1 MQPHASPKSRDEDE
15 RIARLRAYGVLDPDQ
30 PLPALDELVKRA
42 QEVGGFP
49 MAWLSF
55 FDGKRERL
63 RARAGISFAY
73 LARDQSFA
81 FGSDASA
88 SPLFIEDLAATD
100 LRTHPLVASG
110 PQVRFVG
117 ILPLAAPD
125 GCVVGTLTVL
135 DATPRKL
142 GKTDRTALANL
153 ASIAMA
159 RLEARR
165 EAGVR
170 TAGRNEAFVPGNRS
184 LAERLEDE
192 TRRRRT
198 AEASLE
204 REKEFSEA
212 VLDSLAGAF
221 FLASSDGVILRWN
234 AALSAAIGHS
244 GAEIGTMQPLDFI
257 SPRDREHVERGML
270 GVFEQGREMALE
282 AEIVDRAGN
291 VRPYALSGKPLRVGE
306 RTYMIGVA
314 RDITLRK
321 RTEQQMARAK
331 ERLDLAL
338 TGSRLALW
346 DWDLKNNKVYFNE
359 SWSALLGAAPREST
373 FSGDEVIQW
382 NHPDDREVFAAAL
395 GNATKGVSE
404 EFDCEYRVP
413 NVSADWVWVH
423 ARGKVTQRDESGQ
436 ALRMTGTSTDVTKR
450 KRAEERAEYLA
461 TRDPLTGLPNRV
473 LLHDR
478 LEQGIFNA
486 ARHHA
491 GFAFMFIDLDRFKT
505 INDSLGHQVGDAL
518 LKRVAGRLTACVR
531 ATDTVARLG
540 GDEFAVILENLGG
553 DDDEGAQ
560 QVAEK
565 MIAAMGAPML
575 IDNQHLSTSCSIGIS
590 LYPADGKDSATL
602 MKNADVAMYFAKEKG
617 RNNYQFFSAEMNS
630 RAQERLSVENYLRLA
645 LKRNEL
651 VLHYQP
657 RVKMSTGELVG
668 VEALIRWQHP
678 RRGLLMP
685 ERFIGVAEDS
695 GLIVPIGEWV
705 LENACVQIRAWQRT
719 VKADLRVSLN
729 LSVGQVVDGERLYR
743 AVEAAV
749 ERAGIDAAC
758 LELELTESHLMQNI
772 PEKAALLHRLGQLG
786 VGISIDDF
794 GTGYS
799 SLSYLKTLPV
809 DSIKIDSSFVRDV
822 HTDANDEAI
831 IKAILAMAHSLHLSV
846 VAEGVE
852 TAAQFRALREL
863 GCDEYQGFYE
873 SPALSPPDF
882 EKRYGGQNPFSS
894 QKGTGPSTTR
904 AGPPAES

>member
-1 MQPHASPKSRDEDE
+1 MTPHSQTNRQEEEE

-30 PLPALDELVKRA
+30 ELPALDELVRRA
-42 QEVGGFP
+42 QDVAAFP

-63 RARAGISFAY
+63 RARAGISTAY
-73 LARDQSFA
+73 LSREQSFA
-81 FGSDASA
+81 FGTEPAQA
-88 SPLFIEDLAATD
+88 PIFIEDLAATD
-100 LRTHPLVASG
+100 LQTHSLVAGG
-110 PQVRFVG
+110 PRARFLG
-117 ILPLAAPD
+117 ILPLIAPD
-125 GCVVGTLTVL
+125 GWVIGTLTVL
-135 DATPRKL
+135 DRRPRKL
-142 GKTDRTALANL
+142 REAERTALANI

-165 EAGVR
+165 ESGAAAASR
-170 TAGRNEAFVPGNRS
+170 AATASNRP

-192 TRRRRT
+192 TRRRRA
-198 AEASLE
+198 AEDGLE
-204 REKEFSEA
+204 REREFSEA

-221 FLASSDGVILRWN
+221 FLVSSDGVILRWN
-234 AALSAAIGHS
+234 AALTAAIGYT

-257 SPRDREHVERGML
+257 SPRDRDHAAAAMRE
-270 GVFEQGREMALE
+270 VFEQGRDMSLE

-346 DWDLKNNKVYFNE
+346 DWDLRNGKVYFNE
-359 SWSALLGAAPREST
+359 SWSSLLGAPPREST
-373 FSGDEVIQW
+373 FSSDEVTQW
-382 NHPDDREVFAAAL
+382 NHPEDRDVFAAAL
-395 GNATKGVSE
+395 GNAMKGVSE
-404 EFDCEYRVP
+404 EFDCEYRVS
-413 NVSADWVWVH
+413 NAAGEWIWVH
-423 ARGKVTQRDESGQ
+423 SRGKVTQRDEAGQ
-436 ALRMTGTSTDVTKR
+436 ALRMTGTSHDISKR

-478 LEQGIFNA
+478 LEQGVFNA
-486 ARHHA
+486 ARHQA

-505 INDSLGHQVGDAL
+505 INDSLGHQVGDEL

-540 GDEFAVILENLGG
+540 GDEFAVILENLED

-575 IDNQHLSTSCSIGIS
+575 IDGQHLSTSCSIGIS
-590 LYPADGKDSATL
+590 LYPNDGKDSAAL
-602 MKNADVAMYFAKEKG
+602 MKNADVAMYYAKEKG

-630 RAQERLSVENYLRLA
+630 RAQERLSVENFLRLA

-657 RVKMSTGELVG
+657 RMKIATGELVA

-678 RRGLLMP
+678 RRGLLLP
-685 ERFIGVAEDS
+685 EKFIDVAEDS

-705 LENACVQIRAWQRT
+705 IEHACAQLRAWQRI
-719 VKADLRVSLN
+719 VKPDLKVSVN
-729 LSVGQVVDGERLYR
+729 LSVGQVVDAERLYR
-743 AVEAAV
+743 AVEVALA
-749 ERAGIDAAC
+749 RSGIEPAC

-772 PEKAALLHRLGQLG
+772 PEKAELLHRLGQLG

-809 DSIKIDSSFVRDV
+809 DSIKIDSSFVRDI
-822 HTDANDEAI
+822 HSDANDEAI
-831 IKAILAMAHSLHLSV
+831 IKAILAMAHSLRHSV

-852 TAAQFRALREL
+852 TAAQFRALKEL
-863 GCDEYQGFYE
+863 GCDQYQGFHE
-873 SPALSPPDF
+873 SPALPPTEF
-882 EKRYGGQNPFSS
+882 EKRY
-894 QKGTGPSTTR
+894 R
-904 AGPPAES
+904 AK

>member
-1 MQPHASPKSRDEDE
+1 MEDE
-15 RIARLRAYGVLDPDQ
+15 RVARLRAYGVLDPDLA
-30 PLPALDELVKRA
+30 LPALDELVKRA
-42 QEVGGFP
+42 QDVAAFP

-63 RARAGISFAY
+63 RARSGIPFAY
-73 LARDQSFA
+73 LARDQSLAFA
-81 FGSDASA
+81 QDDLTT
-88 SPLFIEDLAATD
+88 PLFIADLAETD
-100 LRTHPLVASG
+100 LKSHPLVASR
-110 PQVRFVG
+110 PHARFVG
-117 ILPLAAPD
+117 ILPLVASD
-125 GCVVGTLTVL
+125 GLVVGTLTVL
-135 DATPRKL
+135 DARPRKL
-142 GKTDRTALANL
+142 AKSERTALANL
-153 ASIAMA
+153 ASLAMA

-165 EAGVR
+165 ESAAARGAATQR
-170 TAGRNEAFVPGNRS
+170 EGRDSARQLDDEA
-184 LAERLEDE
+184 
-192 TRRRRT
+192 RRRRV
-198 AEASLE
+198 AEESLE
-204 REKEFSEA
+204 RERGFSEA
-212 VLDSLAGAF
+212 VLESLAGAF
-221 FLASSDGVILRWN
+221 FLVSSDGVILRWN
-234 AALSAAIGHS
+234 AALSGAVGYTD
-244 GAEIGTMQPLDFI
+244 AEIGTMQPLDFV
-257 SPRDREHVERGML
+257 SPRDRDSVARAMRE
-270 GVFEQGREMALE
+270 VFEQGREMAIE
-282 AEIVDRAGN
+282 AEIVDREGN
-291 VRPYALSGKPLRVGE
+291 VRPYALSGKALRVAD

-338 TGSRLALW
+338 TGSSLALW

-359 SWSALLGAAPREST
+359 SWSSLLGGAPREST
-373 FSGDEVIQW
+373 FSGDEVVRW
-382 NHPDDREVFAAAL
+382 NHPDDREVFAAAI

-413 NVSADWVWVH
+413 NTSGEWIWIH
-423 ARGKVTQRDESGQ
+423 SRGKVTQRDPTGR
-436 ALRMTGTSTDVTKR
+436 ALRMTGTSTNVTKR
-450 KRAEERAEYLA
+450 KLAEERAEYLA
-461 TRDPLTGLPNRV
+461 TRDALTGLPNRV

-478 LEQGIFNA
+478 LEQAVANA
-486 ARHHA
+486 ARHHT

-505 INDSLGHQVGDAL
+505 INDSLGHPVGDAL

-531 ATDTVARLG
+531 ASDTVARLG
-540 GDEFAVILENLGG
+540 GDEFAVILENLED

-565 MIAAMGAPML
+565 MITTMGAPML
-575 IDNQHLSTSCSIGIS
+575 IDNQHLNTSCSIGIS
-590 LYPADGKDSATL
+590 LYPTDGKDSAAL
-602 MKNADVAMYFAKEKG
+602 MKNADVAMYYAKEKG
-617 RNNYQFFSAEMNS
+617 RNNYQFFSGEMNA

-645 LKRNEL
+645 LRRNEL

-657 RVKMSTGELVG
+657 RMKIATGELVG

-678 RRGLLMP
+678 RRGLLAP
-685 ERFIGVAEDS
+685 EKFIDVAEDS

-705 LENACVQIRAWQRT
+705 LEHACAQIRAWQLS
-719 VKADLRVSLN
+719 VKPGLRMSVN
-729 LSVGQVVDGERLYR
+729 LSVGQVVDAERLYR

-749 ERAGIDAAC
+749 KGSGIHPAT

-772 PEKAALLHRLGQLG
+772 GEKASLLNRLGELG

-809 DSIKIDSSFVRDV
+809 DSIKIDHSFVRDI

-852 TAAQFRALREL
+852 TPAQFRALKEL

-873 SPALSPPDF
+873 SAALTPAQF
-882 EKRYGGQNPFSS
+882 ERKYARS
-894 QKGTGPSTTR
+894 
-904 AGPPAES
+904 

>member
-1 MQPHASPKSRDEDE
+1 MTLHSTPGTREDEE

-42 QEVGGFP
+42 QDVASFP
-49 MAWLSF
+49 LAWLSF

-63 RARAGISFAY
+63 RARAGIAVAY
-73 LARDQSFA
+73 LPREQSFA
-81 FGSDASA
+81 FAGVAA
-88 SPLFIEDLAATD
+88 PAPLFIEDLAACD

-110 PQVRFVG
+110 PQVRFIG
-117 ILPLAAPD
+117 ILPLVAPD
-125 GCVVGTLTVL
+125 GWVVGTLTVL
-135 DATPRKL
+135 DCEPRKL
-142 GKTDRTALANL
+142 RKSERTALANI

-165 EAGVR
+165 EAG
-170 TAGRNEAFVPGNRS
+170 AASAARNDPTTPSNRS
-184 LAERLEDE
+184 LAERLDDE
-192 TRRRRT
+192 TRRRRG
-198 AEASLE
+198 AEESLE

-221 FLASSDGVILRWN
+221 FLVSSDGVILRWN
-234 AALSAAIGHS
+234 AALSAAIGYT
-244 GAEIGTMQPLDFI
+244 GAEIGSMQPLDFV
-257 SPRDREHVERGML
+257 SPRDREHVAAAMRE
-270 GVFEQGREMALE
+270 VFEQGREMALE

-291 VRPYALSGKPLRVGE
+291 VRPYALSGKPLTVGE

-359 SWSALLGAAPREST
+359 SWSSLLGAAPREST
-373 FSGDEVIQW
+373 FSGDEVGQW
-382 NHPDDREVFAAAL
+382 NHPDDRDVFAAAL
-395 GNATKGVSE
+395 GNAAKGVSE

-413 NVSADWVWVH
+413 NVSGEWVWVH
-423 ARGKVTQRDESGQ
+423 SRGKVTQRDPAGQ
-436 ALRMTGTSTDVTKR
+436 ALRMTGTSTNVTKR
-450 KRAEERAEYLA
+450 KHAEERAEYLA

-478 LEQGIFNA
+478 LEQGVFNA
-486 ARHHA
+486 ARHHT

-505 INDSLGHQVGDAL
+505 INDSLGHQVGDEL
-518 LKRVAGRLTACVR
+518 LKRVAARLAACVR

-540 GDEFAVILENLGG
+540 GDEFAVILENLED

-575 IDNQHLSTSCSIGIS
+575 IDSQHLSTSCSIGIS
-590 LYPADGKDSATL
+590 LYPNDGKDSATL
-602 MKNADVAMYFAKEKG
+602 MKNADVAMYYAKEKG
-617 RNNYQFFSAEMNS
+617 RNNYQFFSTEMNS

-657 RVKMSTGELVG
+657 RMSIATGELVG

-685 ERFIGVAEDS
+685 EKFIDVAEDS
-695 GLIVPIGEWV
+695 GVIVPIGEWV
-705 LENACVQIRAWQRT
+705 LEHACEQIRAWQGS
-719 VKADLRVSLN
+719 VKAGLGISVN
-729 LSVGQVVDGERLYR
+729 LSVGQMADGERLYR
-743 AVEAAV
+743 AVEQAIA
-749 ERAGIDAAC
+749 RSGIDPAC

-772 PEKAALLHRLGQLG
+772 PEKAQLLHRLGELG

-809 DSIKIDSSFVRDV
+809 DSIKIDSSFVRDIHV
-822 HTDANDEAI
+822 DANDEAI

-852 TAAQFRALREL
+852 TAAQFRALKEL
-863 GCDEYQGFYE
+863 GCDEFQGFHE
-873 SPALSPPDF
+873 SPALPPADF
-882 EKRYGGQNPFSS
+882 EKRYRGQNPFS
-894 QKGTGPSTTR
+894 P
-904 AGPPAES
+904 

>member
-1 MQPHASPKSRDEDE
+1 MSVHPPPDAKEDD
-15 RIARLRAYGVLDPDQ
+15 RISRLRAYGVLDPDL

-42 QEVGGFP
+42 REVAGVP
-49 MAWLSF
+49 IAWLSF
-55 FDGKRERL
+55 FDGRRERL
-63 RARAGISFAY
+63 RARSGVGFAY
-73 LARDQSFA
+73 LAREQSFA
-81 FGSDASA
+81 FAQE
-88 SPLFIEDLAATD
+88 PLAEAMFVDDLAASE
-100 LRTHPLVASG
+100 LSTHPLVVCA
-110 PQVRFVG
+110 PRARFLGV
-117 ILPLAAPD
+117 LPLVSPD
-125 GCVVGTLTVL
+125 GMVVGTLTVI
-135 DATPRKL
+135 DVAARTL
-142 GKTDRTALANL
+142 GRSERTALANL
-153 ASIAMA
+153 AALAVA

-165 EAGVR
+165 ESGA
-170 TAGRNEAFVPGNRS
+170 PS
-184 LAERLEDE
+184 LARAAAAPERDSKAIAVRLEEE

-204 REKEFSEA
+204 REREFSEA

-221 FLASSDGVILRWN
+221 FLVSSDGMILRWN
-234 AALSAAIGHS
+234 AALSSALGYT
-244 GAEIGTMQPLDFI
+244 GAEIGTMNPLDFVA
-257 SPRDREHVERGML
+257 PREREGVERAMRR
-270 GVFEQGREMALE
+270 VFQQGREMSLE
-282 AEIVDRAGN
+282 VEVVDRAGN
-291 VRPYALSGKPLRVGE
+291 VRPYALSGKPLQVGD

-346 DWDLKNNKVYFNE
+346 DWDLGNNRVYFNE
-359 SWSALLGAAPREST
+359 SWSSLLGAEPREST
-373 FSGDEVIQW
+373 FSGDEVAAW
-382 NHPDDREVFAAAL
+382 NHPDDRKVFDAAL
-395 GNATKGVSE
+395 GNAAKGVSE

-413 NVSADWVWVH
+413 DASGEWVWVH
-423 ARGKVTQRDESGQ
+423 SRGKVTQRDPTGR
-436 ALRMTGTSTDVTKR
+436 ALRMTGTSTNVTKR

-461 TRDPLTGLPNRV
+461 TRDALTGLPNRV

-486 ARHHA
+486 ARHHG

-505 INDSLGHQVGDAL
+505 INDSLGHQVGDEL
-518 LKRVAGRLTACVR
+518 LKRVAARLAACVR

-565 MIAAMGAPML
+565 MIAAMGAPIL

-590 LYPADGKDSATL
+590 LYPADGRDSATL
-602 MKNADVAMYFAKEKG
+602 MKNADVAMYYAKEKG
-617 RNNYQFFSAEMNS
+617 RNNYQFFSAEMNA

-645 LKRNEL
+645 LRRNEL
-651 VLHYQP
+651 TLHYQP
-657 RVKMSTGELVG
+657 RIDMASARLVG

-678 RRGLLMP
+678 RRGLLEP
-685 ERFIGVAEDS
+685 GRFIDVAEDS

-705 LENACVQIRAWQRT
+705 LQHACMQAREWQRL
-719 VKADLRVSLN
+719 VQPGLRVSVN
-729 LSVGQVVDGERLYR
+729 LSVGQLVDGERLVH
-743 AVEAAV
+743 AVEEAI
-749 ERAGIDAAC
+749 RRSGIEPAT

-772 PEKAALLHRLGQLG
+772 SEKAVLLNRLGELG
-786 VGISIDDF
+786 VGLAIDDF

-809 DSIKIDSSFVRDV
+809 DSIKIDSSFVRDI

-852 TAAQFRALREL
+852 NAEQYRALKEL
-863 GCDEYQGFYE
+863 GCNEYQGFFE
-873 SPALSPPDF
+873 SPALPPAEF
-882 EKRYGGQNPFSS
+882 EKRYR
-894 QKGTGPSTTR
+894 K
-904 AGPPAES
+904 

>member
-1 MQPHASPKSRDEDE
+1 MTLQAPPGVQEDE
-15 RIARLRAYGVLDPDQ
+15 RVRRLRAYGVLDPDQ

-42 QEVGGFP
+42 QDVARFP

-63 RARAGISFAY
+63 RARAGVSFAY
-73 LARDQSFA
+73 LPREQSFA
-81 FGSDASA
+81 FAA
-88 SPLFIEDLAATD
+88 EPLPTPVFIEDACATELA
-100 LRTHPLVASG
+100 THPLVASG
-110 PQVRFVG
+110 PRVRFVG
-117 ILPLAAPD
+117 ILPLAAAD

-135 DATPRKL
+135 DDKTRKL
-142 GKTDRTALANL
+142 GKTERTALANI
-153 ASIAMA
+153 ASLAMA

-165 EAGVR
+165 EAGVAA
-170 TAGRNEAFVPGNRS
+170 AGRNDAFAPGNRP

-192 TRRRRT
+192 TRKRRS
-198 AEASLE
+198 AEESLQRE
-204 REKEFSEA
+204 REFSEA

-221 FLASSDGVILRWN
+221 FLLSSDGVILRWN
-234 AALSAAIGHS
+234 AALSAAIGYT
-244 GAEIGTMQPLDFI
+244 GAEIGTMNPLDFV
-257 SPRDREHVERGML
+257 SPRDREHVENSMRE
-270 GVFEQGREMALE
+270 VFEQGREMALE

-306 RTYMIGVA
+306 RTYLIGVA

-359 SWSALLGAAPREST
+359 SWSSLLGSEPRESI
-373 FSGDEVIQW
+373 FSGDEVLLW
-382 NHPDDREVFAAAL
+382 NHPDDKDVFLAAL

-413 NVSADWVWVH
+413 NASAEWVWMH
-423 ARGKVTQRDESGQ
+423 SRGKVTQRDDTGR

-478 LEQGIFNA
+478 LEQGVFNA
-486 ARHHA
+486 ARHHT

-505 INDSLGHQVGDAL
+505 INDSLGHQVGDEL
-518 LKRVAGRLTACVR
+518 LKRVAARLTACVR

-540 GDEFAVILENLGG
+540 GDEFAVILENLDD

-565 MIAAMGAPML
+565 MIGAMGAPML

-590 LYPADGKDSATL
+590 LYPNDGKDSASL

-617 RNNYQFFSAEMNS
+617 RNNYQFFSAQMNS

-657 RVKMSTGELVG
+657 RVKMATGELVG

-685 ERFIGVAEDS
+685 DKFIEVAEDS

-705 LENACVQIRAWQRT
+705 LENACAQIRAWQHS
-719 VKADLRVSLN
+719 VKHGLKISLN
-729 LSVGQVVDGERLYR
+729 LSVGQVVDGERLY
-743 AVEAAV
+743 AAV
-749 ERAGIDAAC
+749 QAALQRSGIDAEC
-758 LELELTESHLMQNI
+758 LELELTESHLMKNI
-772 PEKAALLHRLGQLG
+772 DEKASLLHRLGQLG

-809 DSIKIDSSFVRDV
+809 DSIKIDSSFVRDI
-822 HTDANDEAI
+822 HADANDAAI

-852 TAAQFRALREL
+852 TAEQFRLLKDL
-863 GCDEYQGFYE
+863 GCDEYQGFHE
-873 SPALSPPDF
+873 SPPLTPADF
-882 EKRYGGQNPFSS
+882 EKRYRP
-894 QKGTGPSTTR
+894 R
-904 AGPPAES
+904 

>member
-1 MQPHASPKSRDEDE
+1 MTPHPQASRQEDEE

-30 PLPALDELVKRA
+30 ELPALDELVRRA
-42 QEVGGFP
+42 QDVAAFP

-63 RARAGISFAY
+63 RARVGISTAY
-73 LARDQSFA
+73 LSREQSFA
-81 FGSDASA
+81 FGTEPAQA
-88 SPLFIEDLAATD
+88 PIFIEDLAATD
-100 LRTHPLVASG
+100 LQTHSLVAAG
-110 PQVRFVG
+110 PRARFLG
-117 ILPLAAPD
+117 ILPLIAPD
-125 GCVVGTLTVL
+125 GWVIGTLTVL
-135 DATPRKL
+135 DRRPRKL
-142 GKTDRTALANL
+142 REAERTALANI

-165 EAGVR
+165 ESGAAAASR
-170 TAGRNEAFVPGNRS
+170 AATASNRP

-192 TRRRRT
+192 TRRRRA
-198 AEASLE
+198 AEDGLE
-204 REKEFSEA
+204 REREFSEA

-221 FLASSDGVILRWN
+221 FLVSSDGVILRWN
-234 AALSAAIGHS
+234 AALTAAIGYT
-244 GAEIGTMQPLDFI
+244 GAEIGTMQPLEFI
-257 SPRDREHVERGML
+257 SPRDRDHAGAAMRE
-270 GVFEQGREMALE
+270 VFEQGREMSLE

-346 DWDLKNNKVYFNE
+346 DWDLRNGKVYFNE
-359 SWSALLGAAPREST
+359 SWSSLLGAPPREST
-373 FSGDEVIQW
+373 FSSDEVMQW
-382 NHPDDREVFAAAL
+382 NHPEDRDVFAAAL
-395 GNATKGVSE
+395 GNAMKGVSE
-404 EFDCEYRVP
+404 EFDCEYRVS
-413 NVSADWVWVH
+413 NAAGEWIWVH
-423 ARGKVTQRDESGQ
+423 SRGKVTQRDEAGQ
-436 ALRMTGTSTDVTKR
+436 ALRMTGTSHDISKR

-478 LEQGIFNA
+478 LEQGVFNA
-486 ARHHA
+486 ARHQA

-505 INDSLGHQVGDAL
+505 INDSLGHQVGDEL

-540 GDEFAVILENLGG
+540 GDEFAVILENLED

-560 QVAEK
+560 QVDEK

-575 IDNQHLSTSCSIGIS
+575 IDGQHLSTSCSIGIS
-590 LYPADGKDSATL
+590 LYPNDGKDSATL
-602 MKNADVAMYFAKEKG
+602 MKNADVAMYYAKDKG

-630 RAQERLSVENYLRLA
+630 RAQERLSVENFLRLA

-657 RVKMSTGELVG
+657 RMKIASGELVA

-685 ERFIGVAEDS
+685 EKFIDVAEDS

-705 LENACVQIRAWQRT
+705 IEHACAQLRAWQRI
-719 VKADLRVSLN
+719 VKPDLKVSVN
-729 LSVGQVVDGERLYR
+729 VSVGQVVDAERLYR
-743 AVEAAV
+743 AVEVALA
-749 ERAGIDAAC
+749 RSGIEPAC

-772 PEKAALLHRLGQLG
+772 PEKAELLHRLGQLG

-809 DSIKIDSSFVRDV
+809 DSIKIDSSFVRDI
-822 HTDANDEAI
+822 HSDANDEAI
-831 IKAILAMAHSLHLSV
+831 IKAILAMAHSLRLSV

-852 TAAQFRALREL
+852 TAAQFRALKEL
-863 GCDEYQGFYE
+863 GCDQYQGFHE
-873 SPALSPPDF
+873 SPALPPTEF
-882 EKRYGGQNPFSS
+882 EKRYRV
-894 QKGTGPSTTR
+894 K
-904 AGPPAES
+904 